1 MTNIAKTLSFF
12 PLLHMF
18 LVFVSIC
25 NFFAVSFVWG
35 FILSFFSIYF
45 LPILFFRLHQS
56 FYPYKEGRF
65 FLDRKEYV
73 PWWGVHQFQI
83 LFIALPALESI
94 LRLCPGLY
102 SFWLRL
108 WGSKIGKNVYWTP
121 LVEILDRSNLEIGS
135 NVIIGHKVCLLS
147 HVINK
152 QKSGLI
158 LYVKNIK
165 IGSNTLIGAGSR
177 FGPGAIVGDGAMVP
191 VLTDL
196 KINEIFHG

>member
-1 MTNIAKTLSFF
+1 MTKIAKTLSFF
-12 PLLHMF
+12 PLLHLF
-18 LVFVSIC
+18 FVLVSLY
-25 NFFAVSFVWG
+25 NFFAVSFIFG

-45 LPILFFRLHQS
+45 LPILCFRFHNR
-56 FYPYKEGRF
+56 FYPYREGRF

-73 PWWGVHQFQI
+73 PWWGVHQFQL

-94 LRLCPGLY
+94 LRLYPGFY

-135 NVIIGHKVCLLS
+135 NVIIGHKVCLLA
-147 HVINK
+147 HVINS

-165 IGSNTLIGAGSR
+165 IGSNSLIGAGSR
-177 FGPGAIVGDGAMVP
+177 FGPGAVVEDGSTVP

-196 KINEIFHG
+196 KINETFQE